1 MRHDHFAAVLA
12 VLLAAWQPGGAVAET
27 AGSTT
32 ETSTDASL
40 NEAAAG
46 EDLLSAEE
54 LDTLTAPVALFP
66 DSLLT
71 QIMMASTYPIDI
83 VKADRFLNDN
93 PDIADKERAADAEK
107 QSWDPSV
114 RALTAGF
121 PDIVSRMAD
130 NIDWTEQ
137 MGEAVLI
144 QTDDVLDSVQRL
156 REQAKANGYL
166 ESNDAQTVEVTNDN
180 TIVVQ
185 PADPEV
191 VYVPT
196 YDSNVVYT
204 QTAPANPVYISDG
217 NDWGD
222 ALATGAIVFG
232 TAMILDEIFDDDDP
246 WDDYWRGP
254 PVIDWND
261 GDFYPRPGGINVNGD
276 INIDN
281 DRFTN
286 ISRDKVQIDR
296 ETINGGNRIGD
307 LDRNQLDRQFDG
319 SFQPGDDQR
328 ANARAKIENR
338 KATGEGVARVRN
350 PEGGGLA
357 AGAGAGAVA
366 GAAAGKIKKPD
377 NALPKV
383 NRPAA
388 TKQPAKVNK
397 PANVSRPANVSKP
410 TKAVRPA
417 TVNKPSRSSAMERT
431 GGSRAKAASS
441 RGRASAGRRG

>member
-1 MRHDHFAAVLA
+1 MRNDHLAAVLA
-12 VLLAAWQPGGAVAET
+12 AVLAAWQPGHALADT
-27 AGSTT
+27 TGSAT
-32 ETSTDASL
+32 EATDASL
-40 NEAAAG
+40 DQAAATEG
-46 EDLLSAEE
+46 LLSAED
-54 LDTLTAPVALFP
+54 LDILTAPVALFP

-83 VKADRFLNDN
+83 VKADRFLRDN
-93 PDIADKERAADAEK
+93 PDLADKERAAGAEA

-114 RALTAGF
+114 QALTAGF
-121 PDIVSRMAD
+121 PDVVSRMAD

-137 MGEAVLI
+137 MGQAVLT

-185 PADPEV
+185 PTDPDV
-191 VYVPT
+191 VYVPS

-204 QTAPANPVYISDG
+204 QPAPANPVYISDG
-217 NDWGD
+217 TDWGD

-246 WDDYWRGP
+246 WDNYWRGP

-286 ISRDKVQIDR
+286 INRDNVQIDR
-296 ETINGGNRIGD
+296 DKINAGNRIGD

-319 SFQPGDDQR
+319 SFKPGDDRR
-328 ANARAKIENR
+328 ADARAKIENR

-350 PEGGGLA
+350 SEGGGLA
-357 AGAGAGAVA
+357 AGAAA
-366 GAAAGKIKKPD
+366 GAAAGKINRPD
-377 NALPKV
+377 NTLPKV
-383 NRPAA
+383 NKPAA
-388 TKQPAKVNK
+388 SKLPAKVNK

-410 TKAVRPA
+410 ANAVRP
-417 TVNKPSRSSAMERT
+417 TKVNKPTRSSAMERT
-431 GGSRAKAASS
+431 GGSRAKAASN